1 MLENLNKKSVIAIAI
16 VVILGILAIA
26 GTVVFLKD
34 KGTTDA
40 VDGASENG
48 SNSETVNENVQKDE
62 SNTTADK
69 NVSLANN
76 ENNTD
81 NQTNNNQSNT
91 LTNDLIKEI
100 EKQKPNIIVLTG
112 DFIDSNKT
120 NVEVAMNFIKKIN
133 AVAPIYYVS
142 GNHEASVKSYTK
154 IKEQLA
160 ENKVVILENKKEELK
175 INESSI
181 NLIGIDDPRMA
192 HESFISDSEIVKVE
206 LDNTKYNGDK
216 YNILLSH
223 RPELFD
229 TYVEKKIDLILTG
242 HAHGGQIRIP
252 FIGGIIAPNQGFFP
266 KYTSGVIEKN
276 KTTMV
281 VSRGIGN
288 SIIPLRINNRPE
300 LVVITLYNK

>member
-1 MLENLNKKSVIAIAI
+1 MKKIITALAEPQLNNELKKEKDFIVIGKDIQYQEGVIEILETEKEVDFLIISEALPGNEKIENLIEKIKQI
-16 VVILGILAIA
+16 
-26 GTVVFLKD
+26 
-34 KGTTDA
+34 
-40 VDGASENG
+40 
-48 SNSETVNENVQKDE
+48 
-62 SNTTADK
+62 
-69 NVSLANN
+69 NN
-76 ENNTD
+76 EV
-81 NQTNNNQSNT
+81 
-91 LTNDLIKEI
+91 
-100 EKQKPNIIVLTG
+100 NIVI
-112 DFIDSNKT
+112 
-120 NVEVAMNFIKKIN
+120 
-133 AVAPIYYVS
+133 
-142 GNHEASVKSYTK
+142 
-154 IKEQLA
+154 
-160 ENKVVILENKKEELK
+160 ILENKKEELK

>member
-1 MLENLNKKSVIAIAI
+1 MKRKVIIMIFITITIVLCGLYLHYENTKLQVSNYKI
-16 VVILGILAIA
+16 VNNNIP
-26 GTVVFLKD
+26 
-34 KGTTDA
+34 
-40 VDGASENG
+40 VDFN
-48 SNSETVNENVQKDE
+48 NYKIVQISDFH
-62 SNTTADK
+62 
-69 NVSLANN
+69 
-76 ENNTD
+76 
-81 NQTNNNQSNT
+81 NNQSNT

-112 DFIDSNKT
+112 DFVDSSKT
-120 NVEVAMNFIKKIN
+120 NVEVAINFIKKIN
-133 AVAPIYYVS
+133 TVAPIYYVS
-142 GNHEASVKSYTK
+142 GNHEASISGYIKF
-154 IKEQLA
+154 KEQLL
-160 ENKVVILENKKEELK
+160 ENKVIILENKTEVLK

-181 NLIGIDDPRMA
+181 NLMGIDDPRMA

-206 LDNTKYNGDK
+206 LDNVKYNGDK

-229 TYVEKKIDLILTG
+229 TYVEKEIDLILTG

-252 FIGGIIAPNQGFFP
+252 FIGGIVAPNQGFFP
-266 KYTSGVIEKN
+266 KYTSGIFEKN

-288 SIIPLRINNRPE
+288 SIIPFRINNRPE

>member
-1 MLENLNKKSVIAIAI
+1 MKRKVIIMIFTTITIVLCGLYLHYENTKLQVSNYKI
-16 VVILGILAIA
+16 VNNNIP
-26 GTVVFLKD
+26 
-34 KGTTDA
+34 
-40 VDGASENG
+40 VDFN
-48 SNSETVNENVQKDE
+48 NYKIVQISDFH
-62 SNTTADK
+62 
-69 NVSLANN
+69 
-76 ENNTD
+76 
-81 NQTNNNQSNT
+81 NNQSNT

-100 EKQKPNIIVLTG
+100 EKQEPNIIVLTG
-112 DFIDSNKT
+112 DFIDSSKT

-133 AVAPIYYVS
+133 TVAPIYYVS
-142 GNHEASVKSYTK
+142 GNHEASISGYTK
-154 IKEQLA
+154 FKEQLL
-160 ENKVVILENKKEELK
+160 ENKVIILENKTEVLK

-181 NLIGIDDPRMA
+181 NLMGIDDPRMA

-206 LDNTKYNGDK
+206 LDNVKYNRDK

-229 TYVEKKIDLILTG
+229 TYVEKEIDLILTG

-252 FIGGIIAPNQGFFP
+252 FMGGIVAPNQGFFP
-266 KYTSGVIEKN
+266 KYTSGIFEKN

-288 SIIPLRINNRPE
+288 SIIPFRINNRPE

>member
-1 MLENLNKKSVIAIAI
+1 
-16 VVILGILAIA
+16 
-26 GTVVFLKD
+26 
-34 KGTTDA
+34 
-40 VDGASENG
+40 
-48 SNSETVNENVQKDE
+48 
-62 SNTTADK
+62 
-69 NVSLANN
+69 
-76 ENNTD
+76 
-81 NQTNNNQSNT
+81 
-91 LTNDLIKEI
+91 
-100 EKQKPNIIVLTG
+100 
-112 DFIDSNKT
+112 
-120 NVEVAMNFIKKIN
+120 
-133 AVAPIYYVS
+133 
-142 GNHEASVKSYTK
+142 
-154 IKEQLA
+154 
-160 ENKVVILENKKEELK
+160 
-175 INESSI
+175 
-181 NLIGIDDPRMA
+181 MA

-223 RPELFD
+223 SPELFD